1 MLLDKHI
8 DKLARVVTIF
18 CKMSSEA
25 PVVISANV
33 YEFLPVIRKIWLGKG
48 CLLAKSKYVM
58 GEAKQRAKHQGH
70 TDG

>member
-1 MLLDKHI
+1 
-8 DKLARVVTIF
+8 
-18 CKMSSEA
+18 MSSEA